1 MDTQNAWMFTEQ
13 KDNQFQAYYI
23 QLTDD
28 IFQSSA
34 VICITGMFWSWTGPK
49 MRFVF
54 ISANANPTV
63 WCKVSIKSVAR

>member
-34 VICITGMFWSWTGPK
+34 VICITGMF
-49 MRFVF
+49 
-54 ISANANPTV
+54 
-63 WCKVSIKSVAR
+63 